1 MGTPCPGPEREPT
14 GRLTVLSGL
23 LHEGLHAALAV
34 AALRGQRGH
43 VVPLE
48 GAHDVHHGL
57 GLVRVRGDHTGEEVV
72 AAVVTQVGGCGGVA
86 DLGDLGGERGR

>member
-1 MGTPCPGPEREPT
+1 MRPQAQAREEAPGQEESPRQDLGAAPAGTPRPGPEQEPA
-14 GRLTVLSGL
+14 GRLTILSGL
-23 LHEGLHAALAV
+23 LHEGLHAAFAI

-57 GLVRVRGDHTGEEVV
+57 GLVRV
-72 AAVVTQVGGCGGVA
+72 
-86 DLGDLGGERGR
+86 